1 MICKIEG
8 LLDIEI
14 QKLPTTLQIL
24 PPEKRVD
31 FISKTL
37 PVVVKYRENHSGGGE
52 KDRRDKVHYR
62 IRLWGSLSG
71 VVLLLEV

>member
-1 MICKIEG
+1 MSKTKKKEIDLESLICKIEG

-37 PVVVKYRENHSGGGE
+37 PVVVKYRENHSGGGIWE
-52 KDRRDKVHYR
+52 LPK
-62 IRLWGSLSG
+62 WG
-71 VVLLLEV
+71 E